1 MDGSGKSRPTP
12 HPGTRRRYCKDF
24 YNPGLG
30 SGNECHDTPQTQTDP
45 QTQRFQKNT
54 RTISNFLSTI
64 STSFAMKSFFPIL
77 TRTFVTFGVFCALQ
91 YIIPWY
97 LLAPAGIVA
106 GFFMLKTGDDR
117 PLAVGVLAGSIAF
130 AVFAYAMAQIF
141 PVL

>member
-1 MDGSGKSRPTP
+1 
-12 HPGTRRRYCKDF
+12 
-24 YNPGLG
+24 
-30 SGNECHDTPQTQTDP
+30 
-45 QTQRFQKNT
+45 
-54 RTISNFLSTI
+54 
-64 STSFAMKSFFPIL
+64 MKSFFPIL